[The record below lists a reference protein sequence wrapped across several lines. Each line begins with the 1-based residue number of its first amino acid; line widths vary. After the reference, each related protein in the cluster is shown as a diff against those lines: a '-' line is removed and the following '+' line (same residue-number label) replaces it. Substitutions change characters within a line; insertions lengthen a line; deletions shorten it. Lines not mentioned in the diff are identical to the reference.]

1 MGQQD
6 IVASHDEGHSSQL
19 GLFQH
24 LSHLQRLNTQNVL
37 DAVQQ
42 RQAKTFAPLSQGQ
55 LRQPTPEDW
64 QEYFT
69 DLSQRSLLF
78 WDTLRQRGDNTLA
91 HERAGYPLL
100 LKFAHETLIAGT
112 DLPRPV
118 NYSLLRILPGP
129 DQKIGR
135 NGPPVIIIDPR
146 GGHGSG
152 IGGFKQDS
160 VIGESLRAGHPTYFI
175 SFSHAPAPGQTL
187 ADISAAQAR
196 FIELVSARHPD
207 SGKPVI
213 IGNCQAGWAL
223 MGLAAT
229 HPELP
234 GLIIVNG
241 APLSYWAGVN
251 GRNPMRYS
259 GGLLGGGWMTRL
271 GSDLGNDRF
280 DGTWL
285 VSNFEKLDP
294 ANTYWGKYYELF
306 TQVDSEAAR
315 FLDFERWWGSPTL
328 LNGEEI
334 EMIVDDLFIGNQLSG
349 GLGRKSSGLDLK
361 RIKVPVVVFCSYGDN
376 ITPPQQALNWIT
388 DVYPSDLALHDAG
401 RTIVYLRHASIGH
414 LGIFVSGK
422 VARREHRELLGAV
435 EAINALPAGLYE
447 LLIDDLPAPSGS
459 AADAKYRV
467 RFESRKIADIHADS
481 EPARDDDRE
490 FAMVARASEINSTIY
505 DTFVRPWLRQLINEP
520 VAELLRRA
528 HPFHQQQVLWSSM
541 NPALWWL
548 PGSADK
554 VRSERRP
561 ARQDNPLLA
570 WQALFSNQ
578 IQDTLNAFRD
588 VRDATQELCFYG
600 IYGALSNLGG
610 NPPAR
615 NVQKHADLQDQALI
629 ERLQTALPEGGPL
642 QALVRILFLLSRK
655 SDQAG
660 KESIEK
666 LIQQVHVLVQDNSAE
681 PAVLR
686 EAIRLQNLLVFTHP
700 LESLRTLPLLLPDAE
715 ARQQVLSAVGLL
727 MPDLLTTGAE
737 GEIWR
742 ELHAL
747 LEVPLPGLRLNQA
760 PSEADAQQTQTPPK
774 PAPIVAAPPAQVA
787 APKVKQTAPVAP
799 TVEPVKAK
807 TSKPKVQRAK
817 TSVPPSAKALPD
829 VTSPVAATPPA
840 AAVPAPE
847 KNPPAKTSPIA
858 ATPPAVAVPAPEK
871 NPPAKT
877 SPIAVTPPAAAVPA
891 PEKNPPAKTSPIAV
905 TPPAV
910 AVPAPEKNP
919 PAKTSPIAATPPAVA
934 VPAPAK
940 TLPVAETSLP
950 EAVRAPAKNPPAA
963 TSPVAAT
970 PPAVPVTSPATPVTT
985 PAPNKG
991 KGKKSGKRTKP

>member
-6 IVASHDEGHSSQL
+6 IVASQDEGLTSQL

-37 DAVQQ
+37 DAIQQ

-55 LRQPTPEDW
+55 LKNPTAEDW

-100 LKFAHETLIAGT
+100 LKFNHETLIAGT

-129 DQKIGR
+129 DQKIDR
-135 NGPPVIIIDPR
+135 NSPPVIIIDPR

-187 ADISAAQAR
+187 ADISEAQAR
-196 FIELVSARHPD
+196 FIERVSTLHPD

-223 MGLAAT
+223 MELAAT
-229 HPELP
+229 RPELP

-285 VSNFEKLDP
+285 VSNFENLDP
-294 ANTYWGKYYELF
+294 ANTYWGKYYQLF
-306 TQVDSEAAR
+306 TEVDSEAAR

-349 GLGRKSSGLDLK
+349 GLGRKSSGFDLK
-361 RIKVPVVVFCSYGDN
+361 RIEVPVVVFCSYGDN

-435 EAINALPAGLYE
+435 EAINALPSGLYE
-447 LLIDDLPAPSGS
+447 LLIDDLPAPAGS
-459 AADAKYRV
+459 AADAKYSV
-467 RFESRKIADIHADS
+467 RFEARKIADIHADS
-481 EPARDDDRE
+481 QPARDDDRE
-490 FAMVARASEINSTIY
+490 FTLVERASEINSTLY
-505 DTFVRPWLRQLINEP
+505 DSFVRPWLRQLINEP
-520 VAELLRRA
+520 AAELIRRA
-528 HPFHQQQVLWSSM
+528 HPFHQQRMLLSSL

-548 PGSADK
+548 PGSAHQ
-554 VRSERRP
+554 VRSDRRP
-561 ARQDNPLLA
+561 AAKDNPLLA

-578 IQDTLNAFRD
+578 IQDALDAFRD

-600 IYGALSNLGG
+600 VYGALSSFAG
-610 NPPAR
+610 NPPGR
-615 NVQKHADLQDQALI
+615 NLQEHADLQDQALI

-642 QALVRILFLLSRK
+642 QALVRILFLLSRN

-666 LIQQVHVLVQDNSAE
+666 LIQQVHVLVQDYSAE
-681 PAVLR
+681 PAALR

-700 LESLRTLPLLLPDAE
+700 QESLRTLPLLLPDPAT
-715 ARQQVLSAVGLL
+715 RQQVLSAVGLL
-727 MPDLLTTGAE
+727 MPELLTTGAE
-737 GEIWR
+737 GEVWR

-747 LEVPLPGLRLNQA
+747 LDVPLPGFSLSQP
-760 PSEADAQQTQTPPK
+760 PSEVDVQPTPAPLK
-774 PAPIVAAPPAQVA
+774 PSPIVAAPPAEVA
-787 APKVKQTAPVAP
+787 APKVEQTAPVAP
-799 TVEPVKAK
+799 TVAPVKAK
-807 TSKPKVQRAK
+807 TSKPKIQRAK
-817 TSVPPSAKALPD
+817 ASTIA
-829 VTSPVAATPPA
+829 PVKTQA
-840 AAVPAPE
+840 
-847 KNPPAKTSPIA
+847 KNPPAVALPIA
-858 ATPPAVAVPAPEK
+858 ETPPPVLVPTPAKKTPAVTLPIAETPPSVPVPTPAK
-871 NPPAKT
+871 NPPVVAL
-877 SPIAVTPPAAAVPA
+877 PIAETPPSVPVPTPAKKTPAVTLPIAETPA
-891 PEKNPPAKTSPIAV
+891 P
-905 TPPAV
+905 
-910 AVPAPEKNP
+910 VP
-919 PAKTSPIAATPPAVA
+919 T
-934 VPAPAK
+934 
-940 TLPVAETSLP
+940 
-950 EAVRAPAKNPPAA
+950 PAKNPPAVTLPIA
-963 TSPVAAT
+963 ETQPPAPVPTPAAT
-970 PPAVPVTSPATPVTT
+970 DTT
-985 PAPNKG
+985 PAPKG
-991 KGKKSGKRTKP
+991 KGKKAAKRTKP